1 YEVIRTLENQPQKLP
16 SVTYLAKGEV
26 RSFVESEVKARYR
39 PAQPDLEGVT
49 KQPDIAVVVGKTAEL
64 IAQQTIDIPR
74 ILVVPKGEVRSGFK
88 PFTLDLGVLNY
99 PAPSDDLWIQHLR
112 TNQLEVLGVG
122 NGGIAEHRMEDYIVV
137 CLVDFDDVA
146 YDDHADLLYDLAGQ
160 VVRHFL
166 GYLPEDDTRKV
177 LRLHQREIARLVHA
191 QMQEHRWEEAVE
203 HEVIV
208 SRGVTELKP
217 SAYTASA
224 MEPVLDYR
232 LSPADKSNMAKY
244 LFGGF
249 QRCLY
254 PVQKFQ
260 SDAERKM
267 AVILERES
275 LRWFRPAKGQF
286 QIFYKWGTDQPEYQ
300 PDFVAETADS
310 IYMME
315 PKAANQM
322 TNGEVLAKRDVA
334 VKWCRQ

>member
-1 YEVIRTLENQPQKLP
+1 
-16 SVTYLAKGEV
+16 
-26 RSFVESEVKARYR
+26 
-39 PAQPDLEGVT
+39 
-49 KQPDIAVVVGKTAEL
+49 
-64 IAQQTIDIPR
+64 
-74 ILVVPKGEVRSGFK
+74 
-88 PFTLDLGVLNY
+88 
-99 PAPSDDLWIQHLR
+99 
-112 TNQLEVLGVG
+112 
-122 NGGIAEHRMEDYIVV
+122 
-137 CLVDFDDVA
+137 
-146 YDDHADLLYDLAGQ
+146 
-160 VVRHFL
+160 
-166 GYLPEDDTRKV
+166 
-177 LRLHQREIARLVHA
+177 LVHA

-334 VKWCRQ
+334 VKWCRQASDYAAGYGGKPWTYLLIPHDEIAGNMTLAGLASCFAQT